1 MSNHLKLLVTTA
13 CLATTVACIILAS
26 RSYMRTREINNQ
38 RAEITATSATLETRM
53 READAKANEKK
64 KRAEKDK
71 KSGEI
76 AKAANEAWQ
85 KMLREDPVLQS
96 KQLASFRATISTSY
110 GPLFQK
116 LHLSQEQ
123 KHRLTDAL
131 QQRQSDKEDLDAILA
146 NSRQTPATADTA
158 WQKAKQESL
167 DAFDDAVVSILGEE
181 GRAQLELYE
190 QDKPL
195 WDYMGE
201 LAALAAQSGI
211 PFSLQQADQLVT
223 LMSNA
228 PSTQNPVKNNKRM
241 PQTESDW
248 AAIDEQA
255 KTFLTKEQLD
265 LFRSVDP
272 AGAGRFY
279 QQFNYELRQAVKK
292 AGLID

>member
-1 MSNHLKLLVTTA
+1 MSNHLKLLLTTA
-13 CLATTVACIILAS
+13 CLAAAVACIILAS
-26 RSYMRTREINNQ
+26 RSYMRTRETNSQ
-38 RAEITATSATLETRM
+38 RTEITATSATLETRL
-53 READAKANEKK
+53 REEESKANEKK
-64 KRAEKDK
+64 KQAAKEKNSEDL
-71 KSGEI
+71 
-76 AKAANEAWQ
+76 AKAADQAWE
-85 KMLREDPVLQS
+85 KRLREDPVLQS
-96 KQLASFRATISTSY
+96 KKLASFRAGISRSY

-116 LHLSQEQ
+116 LKLTPEQ
-123 KHRLTDAL
+123 QSRLTDAL
-131 QQRQSDKEDLDAILA
+131 QQRQADMEDLDAILA
-146 NSRQTPATADTA
+146 NARQTPATADTA

-167 DAFDDAVVSILGEE
+167 DAFDDAVVSVLGEE

-190 QDKPL
+190 QDKPM

-228 PSTQNPVKNNKRM
+228 PSTQNPVKDNKRM

-248 AAIDEQA
+248 ASIDEQA

-272 AGAGRFY
+272 AGAGRY
-279 QQFNYELRQAVKK
+279 RQQFMYELRQAAND
-292 AGLID
+292 AGLVD

>member
-272 AGAGRFY
+272 AGAGRFR
-279 QQFNYELRQAVKK
+279 QQFMYELRQATKE
-292 AGLID
+292 AGLTD